1 MITGTAYV
9 IMDYYIDTHTHLYD
23 EMFHDDAED
32 AVHRAVN
39 AGVTRMIFPD
49 IDSSSRRAML
59 DLAAKFPGHI
69 FTGLGLHPTSVDSR
83 WRENLE
89 EIEGLTDS
97 GTIAIGETGMD
108 CYWSRD
114 FVKEQEAAFEWQVR
128 LACRKGLPV
137 IIHSREATELIF
149 NVLER
154 CRSLHPRGVFH
165 AFSGSLETFRKME
178 RYGDWYVGI
187 GGVVTFKKAGI
198 AETVKDIPLERI
210 VLETDSPYLT
220 PAPHRGERNE
230 SSYIPLIAEKI
241 ALQKGISVSEVAEI
255 TTANARKLFNI

>member
-1 MITGTAYV
+1 MIFT
-9 IMDYYIDTHTHLYD
+9 DTHTHLYD
-23 EMFHDDAED
+23 EQFRDDACA
-32 AVHRAVN
+32 AVERAVR
-39 AGVTRMIFPD
+39 AGVTRMVFPD
-49 IDSSSRRAML
+49 IDSTSRQAMN
-59 DLAAKFPGHI
+59 DLAGKYPGNI
-69 FTGLGLHPTSVDSR
+69 YTCLGLHPTSVGPG
-83 WRENLE
+83 WEEELE
-89 EIEGLTDS
+89 KIESLAGP
-97 GTIAIGETGMD
+97 GICAIGETGMD

-128 LACRKGLPV
+128 LACRKDLPV

-165 AFSGSLETFRKME
+165 AFSGSIETFRRMD

-210 VLETDSPYLT
+210 ILETDSPYLT

-241 ALQKGISVSEVAEI
+241 ASQKGISASEVAEI
-255 TTANARKLFNI
+255 TTANASKLFNI